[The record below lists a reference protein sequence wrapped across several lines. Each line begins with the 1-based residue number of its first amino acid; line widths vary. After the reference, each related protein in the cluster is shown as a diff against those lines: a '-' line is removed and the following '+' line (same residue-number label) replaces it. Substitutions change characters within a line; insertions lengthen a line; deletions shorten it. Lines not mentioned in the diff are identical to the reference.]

1 MALESLFAAIY
12 ETNQLKQR
20 YYETAMTSPSD
31 IPVHAGSRDE
41 KAHGNTCLMGACGC

>member
-1 MALESLFAAIY
+1 MALESLFAVIY

-31 IPVHAGSRDE
+31 IFVRAAGTKKRT
-41 KAHGNTCLMGACGC
+41 ATHV